1 MSELIPSKREIRQRV
16 EYGAL
21 VLAQRLAV
29 LTRKSQLEWWEHGF
43 AKLAY
48 QRLKIYRKVV
58 EPNLR
63 IAFANWAEE
72 DRVQLAYEN
81 YRWFARFTLDLLR
94 MSDWIGRTESICEV
108 RNPEILREA
117 LAEERGVLLASGHFG
132 NWEIICPRLAEVGF
146 PMSLYVGAQTNPR
159 SDDNQNTL
167 RASFGVET
175 IGRSRQ
181 APLRIRRALE
191 KNRAVTI
198 IVDQNDNKSD
208 LFVDFFGKAASMS
221 KGLGSF
227 HYLKQSPVLFTTCT
241 YQGDRCLLEFQ
252 RLECPHS
259 GDKERDLQHMSQAFT
274 TAMEA
279 AICRHPEQY
288 FWMHRR
294 WRKRPA
300 YDPQPVY

>member
-29 LTRKSQLEWWEHGF
+29 LTRKPQLEWWEHGF

-72 DRVQLAYEN
+72 DRVQLAYDN

-132 NWEIICPRLAEVGF
+132 NWEIICPRLAEAGF
-146 PMSLYVGAQTNPR
+146 PMSLYVGAQTNPS

-191 KNRAVTI
+191 NNRAVTI
-198 IVDQNDNKSD
+198 IVYQNDNKSD
-208 LFVDFFGKAASMS
+208 LFLDLIGNLEKLKSNEIKNLNIVCKEKHLDLKKNNI
-221 KGLGSF
+221 KGIF
-227 HYLKQSPVLFTTCT
+227 
-241 YQGDRCLLEFQ
+241 
-252 RLECPHS
+252 
-259 GDKERDLQHMSQAFT
+259 
-274 TAMEA
+274 
-279 AICRHPEQY
+279 
-288 FWMHRR
+288 
-294 WRKRPA
+294 
-300 YDPQPVY
+300 